1 MLQRLFVVG
10 LLGSLPL
17 LGSGCIGGQQSAD
30 STFRTVTDAS
40 GQSGPTGTEKAAK
53 TKQVTV
59 AVSGMT

>member
-1 MLQRLFVVG
+1 MLQRMFVVG

-17 LGSGCIGGQQSAD
+17 LGSACTIAPQSAD
-30 STFRTVTDAS
+30 STFRAPMDAS
-40 GQSGPTGTEKAAK
+40 DRPEPTGTEKAGK